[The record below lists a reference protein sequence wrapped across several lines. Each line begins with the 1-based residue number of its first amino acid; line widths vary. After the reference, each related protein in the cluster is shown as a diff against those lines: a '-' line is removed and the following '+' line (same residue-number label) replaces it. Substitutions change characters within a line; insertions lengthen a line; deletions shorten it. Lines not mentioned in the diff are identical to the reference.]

1 MNSPRLA
8 LASFLLVTLG
18 FTSLAVAQEDRFIQV
33 GKDTNKRE
41 VFLDTETISNRGFD
55 LLTPLPS
62 DRTQKMNLSMS
73 CSEGTVRVMKISILE
88 DGVKPLVVQKKP
100 GDVIH
105 YEPNSM
111 AGKAMAITCRKLGV
125 AGY

>member
-105 YEPNSM
+105 YEANSM
-111 AGKAMAITCRKLGV
+111 AGKAMAITCRRLGV